1 MGKIREIVLFS
12 DYFMIDRSVLK
23 SKGIFDPAINLDTRL
38 FIDPL
43 LLKSSRH
50 DIIRNDAYREY
61 QDYFSKIVS
70 LLSLSL
76 EEGDSDRYYRN
87 TAYRLLPMREIDG
100 TCLGYGTN
108 SISGR
113 GMPQTL
119 KNAIIS
125 TAMKIVRAGIK
136 DPNLFTLL
144 PLFNEGIGP
153 DTISDITT
161 YAIRKSL
168 IAFSEKQA
176 EDLGIPLVEKVIEG
190 EKYRVIENPYRH
202 SSYILLLPTDIL
214 RNLPVVNKWDDISKA
229 ASFNSDLRQRVNKL
243 IAEIFKNRSRNKN
256 VIAAR
261 LEDVLKDQDAINDL
275 LSVVKGMTAQ
285 PYDLNTDNERLAF
298 IARATEIIAKMSSSP
313 LTVDDTLEGLN
324 RVVETVIDQFQFM
337 IENKGLNE
345 LLWKGDKKGRCH
357 ERVPQL
363 LFHMIALSYCRANNI
378 DVSPEVDTGTG
389 LIDFKFSSGYA
400 HKIIVELKYSDNPKV
415 ISGLSKQLPQYMTS
429 EEATIG
435 HYVVLDVGKMGNK
448 LKLLEKV
455 RNEINMKC
463 HIHCIDANIKPS
475 ASKL

>member
-12 DYFMIDRSVLK
+12 DYFKIDRSLLR

-43 LLKSSRH
+43 LLKSSKH
-50 DIIRNDAYREY
+50 DLIRNEAYHEY
-61 QDYFSKIVS
+61 RDYFSKIAS

-76 EEGDSDRYYRN
+76 EEDDNDNYYRN
-87 TAYRLLPMREIDG
+87 SAYRLLPMREIDG

-113 GMPQTL
+113 GMPQPL

-125 TAMKIVRAGIK
+125 TATKIVRAGIK
-136 DPNLFTLL
+136 DPDLFTLL

-168 IAFSEKQA
+168 IAFSKKQA
-176 EDLGIPLVEKVIEG
+176 EDLGLPLVEKIIAG
-190 EKYRVIENPYRH
+190 EVYRVIENPYRP
-202 SSYILLLPTDIL
+202 SSYILLLPIDIL
-214 RNLPVVNKWDDISKA
+214 RNLPIVNKWEDISKA
-229 ASFNSDLRQRVNKL
+229 ASFNSGLRQRVNKL
-243 IAEIFKNRSRNKN
+243 IAEIFKNKSRNKN
-256 VIAAR
+256 VVAAR
-261 LEDVLKDQDAINDL
+261 LEDVLRDPDAVNDL

-298 IARATEIIAKMSSSP
+298 LARATEIIAKMPVCP
-313 LTVDDTLEGLN
+313 LAIDDNIDGLN
-324 RVVETVIDQFQFM
+324 RVVETVIGQFQFM
-337 IENKGLNE
+337 IEDKGLNE
-345 LLWKGDKKGRCH
+345 LLWKGDKKGRCP

-378 DVSPEVDTGTG
+378 DVNPEVDTGTG
-389 LIDFKFSSGYA
+389 LIDFKFSSGYS
-400 HKIIVELKYSDNPKV
+400 HKIIVELKYSDNSKI
-415 ISGLSKQLPQYMTS
+415 ISGLSKQLPQYMVS
-429 EEATIG
+429 EEAEIG

-448 LKLLEKV
+448 LKSLEKV
-455 RNEINMKC
+455 RNEMNMKC
-463 HIHCIDANIKPS
+463 HIHYIDANIKPS